1 MNESEDPALRA
12 SSEFTRSGDNP
23 SGDDAWIES
32 ILRVDSPMPVEVWE
46 RLSLTLN
53 AEQALR
59 QGRESGEWGAT
70 VTQLADRRRRPR
82 VLVGVAAAAVV
93 GTLGCTWA
101 KTMAI
106 I

>member
-23 SGDDAWIES
+23 SGDDTWIES

-53 AEQALR
+53 A
-59 QGRESGEWGAT
+59 
-70 VTQLADRRRRPR
+70 
-82 VLVGVAAAAVV
+82 
-93 GTLGCTWA
+93 
-101 KTMAI
+101 
-106 I
+106 